1 MKEGDQGGHLPPALH
16 IIDKAATPATEALQG
31 PPESPT
37 RQPTPQHIFTLQT
50 WGLRLST
57 VLWGFRT
64 GSSSEPPGPTLSK
77 STTPQSHLLD
87 RGQVLVPPPLPSC
100 YWPEVGVWSAEA
112 ASRVFRSLQVTHKP
126 GGCCNTLL
134 LPAPISNNAF
144 PRLAPPFLPQSA
156 QALSSQQC
164 PQEASTEPPWLR
176 VPGDRGSDLQSPLP
190 TMSSRKLCVVSAELR
205 VPGEPTRECT
215 LRSIT
220 VQRARCFS
228 FTR

>member
-1 MKEGDQGGHLPPALH
+1 MNFENPISVVVCSSPPMCHPRDVVPSGETMKEGDQGGHLPPALH

-50 WGLRLST
+50 WGLRLNT

-77 STTPQSHLLD
+77 STIPQSHLLD

-126 GGCCNTLL
+126 AGWRMLQHPSASC
-134 LPAPISNNAF
+134 SN
-144 PRLAPPFLPQSA
+144 P
-156 QALSSQQC
+156 QQC
-164 PQEASTEPPWLR
+164 LSQAGPSIPAT
-176 VPGDRGSDLQSPLP
+176 VGSGSVISA
-190 TMSSRKLCVVSAELR
+190 MSSR
-205 VPGEPTRECT
+205 G
-215 LRSIT
+215 
-220 VQRARCFS
+220 FH
-228 FTR
+228 